1 MRSGKVLI
9 GYSLAAALV
18 VLSGCKGGH
27 EGKVAPELP
36 VVQVSVQDVVEASTG
51 SQLEVVGT
59 VQPVERA
66 LISPRVSGQI
76 VQLPVVLGSRVQK
89 GDLLVKISAAET
101 AAQVLQARAQF
112 EQVKRNLAREE
123 RLEQQE
129 ASTPETV
136 KSLRD
141 QARIAEAA
149 LQEATGMLEYATIL
163 APFAGTITRKI
174 ASVGELASPGL
185 VLLELEND
193 KFLQVVAQV
202 PERVMLKLNKGEV
215 LPITVPAA
223 GVKVVGKV
231 AELAT
236 AADPVSRTAQVKID
250 LEPGAADLRSGQFA
264 RVTLAGSEEKSLMV
278 SEKAVLPFGQ
288 MERVFLVDGTGAT
301 AGADKVA
308 RLRLVRTGSH
318 DNGQV
323 EILAGLTSGDQ
334 VVVGG
339 AENLQDGQPLKV
351 VAEAPVPSTPGIEKD
366 RPQDRDVPV
375 PSAPGMEKG
384 RPQGRDV
391 PVPSTPG
398 MEKGRP

>member
-9 GYSLAAALV
+9 GYSLAALLLAL
-18 VLSGCKGGH
+18 SACKGSH
-27 EGKVAPELP
+27 EGKAVSELP
-36 VVQVSVQDVVEASTG
+36 VVQVNVQDVVEKNIG
-51 SQLEVVGT
+51 SQLEVAGT
-59 VQPVERA
+59 VQAVERA

-101 AAQVLQARAQF
+101 NAQVLQARAQF

-149 LQEATGMLEYATIL
+149 LQEATGMLEYATIH

-174 ASVGELASPGL
+174 ASVGELASPGS

-193 KFLQVVAQV
+193 KRLQVVVQV
-202 PERVMLKLNKGEV
+202 PERVMLKVHKGDL

-223 GVKVVGKV
+223 GVKVIGKV

-250 LEPGAADLRSGQFA
+250 LEPGVDDLRSGQFA
-264 RVTLAGSEEKSLMV
+264 RVILAGTEEKSLIV

-288 MERVFLVDGTGAT
+288 MERVFLVDGSGAT
-301 AGADKVA
+301 AGADKIA
-308 RLRLVRTGSH
+308 RLRLVRTGSR

-334 VVVGG
+334 VVVGC
-339 AENLQDGQPLKV
+339 AEKLQDGQPLKV
-351 VAEAPVPSTPGIEKD
+351 VTEASVPSTPRMEK
-366 RPQDRDVPV
+366 VPVV

-384 RPQGRDV
+384 RP
-391 PVPSTPG
+391 
-398 MEKGRP
+398 

>member
-9 GYSLAAALV
+9 GYSLAALLLAL
-18 VLSGCKGGH
+18 SACKGSH
-27 EGKVAPELP
+27 EGKAVPALP
-36 VVQVSVQDVVEASTG
+36 AVLVSVQDVVEKSIG

-59 VQPVERA
+59 VQAVERA

-101 AAQVLQARAQF
+101 SAQVLQARAQL

-141 QARIAEAA
+141 QVRIAEAS
-149 LQEATGMLEYATIL
+149 LQEASGMLEYATMH

-174 ASVGELASPGL
+174 ASVGELAFPGT

-193 KFLQVVAQV
+193 KLLQVVAQV
-202 PERVMLKLNKGEV
+202 PERVMLKVRKGDI
-215 LPITVPAA
+215 LPVTVPAT
-223 GVKVVGKV
+223 GVKVSGKV
-231 AELAT
+231 AELAA
-236 AADPVSRTAQVKID
+236 AADPVSRTTQVKID
-250 LEPGAADLRSGQFA
+250 LEPGAGDLRSGQFA
-264 RVTLAGSEEKSLMV
+264 RVILAGMEEKSLMV
-278 SEKAVLPFGQ
+278 SEKAVLPYGQ
-288 MERVFLVDGTGAT
+288 MERVFLVDGGSMSP
-301 AGADKVA
+301 GVDKIA

-318 DNGQV
+318 HNGQV
-323 EILAGLTSGDQ
+323 EILAGLISGDQ

-339 AENLQDGQPLKV
+339 VDKLQDGQPLNV
-351 VAEAPVPSTPGIEKD
+351 VADANREVP
-366 RPQDRDVPV
+366 
-375 PSAPGMEKG
+375 APGTEKG
-384 RPQGRDV
+384 RP
-391 PVPSTPG
+391 
-398 MEKGRP
+398 